1 MIKNK
6 LFFST
11 DSADEI
17 RAGSGF
23 RVIDSTATI
32 DLQNLLT
39 TDLTKS
45 GSFDVRGSIWATTFG
60 RLLQSLPIPCLLVD
74 EDSKIVAAN
83 EACSR
88 FTSNSKNIVDSD
100 FSDFFSETPP
110 HAVPAPLTALQKIL
124 ETRIPQVC
132 EGVLEF
138 SEHKIWARLSFRS
151 IRIVKQ
157 RHILVLIEDLTA
169 EKRQLKIQRKYA
181 KKLENEISKREMA
194 EERRDESE
202 KLYQRVVELANDII
216 WQADNTGKVTM
227 INPVGLEKT
236 GYTRQEIIGRNILD
250 FVDVEHRNDV
260 EQEFKKQKEN
270 LITTQIYE
278 VPIKTKSGAI
288 IWLSQNI
295 QLLMQG
301 DTITGVQSIARDV
314 TDRKKAEQALKD
326 AHDNLEQMVEE
337 RTRELAKSYEDLKKE
352 VLERKSAQES
362 LTLANRIIE
371 ETSEGIIITDTDG
384 QVTYVNEAFC
394 SQSGYSRDELMG
406 NNPRIL
412 KSDKHGPRFFKQM
425 WDTIIEKGHWHGE
438 VWDKKKDGTD
448 FPKLL
453 SISAITNKSGDV
465 THYVGF
471 STDISDIKRT
481 EARLKQMAHYDPLTG
496 LANRTLFRDRL
507 IQALV
512 QAKRAN
518 KNVALILLDLDRFK
532 DINDMMGHP
541 VGDALLEKVSERLRA
556 CVRES
561 DTVGRLGG
569 DEFTVLAPNLHDTK
583 EVNRIADRILESISE
598 PCIISGREI
607 FVSTSMGIAL
617 FPDDGAGPDRLLQNA
632 DTALYRAKERGRNNY
647 QFFSEEMN
655 EELMVRSQLE
665 SALREALEKDQLEL
679 HYQPVVD
686 FTTGRISAAEA
697 LLRWNHSSLGW
708 VSPQKIVRLAEDT
721 GLIIPLGEWILRSA
735 CQASTEWKKQGLNGF
750 SVAINISGLQ
760 LNRSNFL
767 KSVQEIIDQT
777 KVDPSAISFELTET
791 VAMRDIGTTSNIFQQ
806 LRDMGLKIIVDDF
819 GTGYSSLS
827 YLRALPIDVLKID
840 RAFVE
845 DIAHSPSN
853 RAIVSAIV
861 AMGHSLDLKVVAE
874 GIETNE
880 QLCHL
885 WALDC
890 DEWQGHLFSKALRP
904 RDFELYLEGDCSASV
919 PGVNWTHD
927 LSVNVPKI
935 DDQHRVWCE
944 RVNTL
949 YKSVWNGVKTS
960 ELREFIGFIS
970 DYARLHFTDEEA
982 LMIQFKY
989 PQYEEHRLAH
999 RDLMSRV
1006 QDLKDRLSGSKVDA
1020 ELVSDLLN
1028 ELHNWFVDH
1037 IKHIDKELGNFLKSK
1052 MV

>member
-39 TDLTKS
+39 SDLTKS

-83 EACSR
+83 EACAR
-88 FTSNSKNIVDSD
+88 FTSDCKSIVDKD
-100 FSDFFSETPP
+100 FSNFFSE
-110 HAVPAPLTALQKIL
+110 ALTEAGPVNALQKIL

-151 IRIVKQ
+151 IRIVQQ

-181 KKLENEISKREMA
+181 KKLENEISKRELA

-202 KLYQRVVELANDII
+202 KLYQRVVESATDII
-216 WQADNTGKVTM
+216 WQADYHGKIIM

-236 GYTRQEIIGRNILD
+236 GYSRDEIIGKNILD
-250 FVDVEHRNDV
+250 FVESEHKNDV
-260 EQEFKKQKEN
+260 EEEFRKQKEE
-270 LITTQIYE
+270 LIPTKIYE
-278 VPIKTKSGAI
+278 IPIKTKSGEI
-288 IWLSQNI
+288 IWLSHNVQI
-295 QLLMQG
+295 LMQ
-301 DTITGVQSIARDV
+301 DNHITGVQSIARDV
-314 TDRKKAEQALKD
+314 SDRKKAEQALIE
-326 AHDNLEQMVEE
+326 AYDNLEQRVEE
-337 RTRELAKSYEDLKKE
+337 RTRELEKSNEDLKNE
-352 VLERKSAQES
+352 VLERKSAQKR

-371 ETSEGIIITDTDG
+371 ETSEGIIITNTDG
-384 QVTYVNEAFC
+384 DVTYVNEAFC
-394 SQSGYSRDELMG
+394 AQSGYSRDELLG
-406 NNPRIL
+406 SNPRIL
-412 KSDKHGPRFFKQM
+412 KSDKQGPRFFKHM
-425 WDTIIEKGHWHGE
+425 WDTILEKGHWHGE

-453 SISAITNKSGDV
+453 SISSITNDHGEV

-512 QAKRAN
+512 KAKRSN

-541 VGDALLEKVSERLRA
+541 VGDALLEKVAERLRA

-569 DEFTVLAPNLHDTK
+569 DEFTVLAPDLHDTK

-598 PCIISGREI
+598 PCMISGREI

-617 FPDDGAGPDRLLQNA
+617 FPNDGRGPDRLLQNA

-665 SALREALEKDQLEL
+665 SALREALEKEQLEL
-679 HYQPVVD
+679 HYQPVVN
-686 FTTGRISAAEA
+686 FTTGKICAAEA
-697 LLRWNHSSLGW
+697 LLRWNHPSLGW
-708 VSPQKIVRLAEDT
+708 IPPQKIVRLAEDT
-721 GLIIPLGEWILRSA
+721 GLIIPLGEWIFRRA
-735 CQASTEWKKQGLNGF
+735 CQAVTEWKKQGRNNF
-750 SVAINISGLQ
+750 SVAINVSGLQ

-767 KSVQEIIDQT
+767 NSVRAIIDQT
-777 KVDPSAISFELTET
+777 NVDPNSISFELTET
-791 VAMRDIGTTSNIFQQ
+791 VAMRDIETTSNIFQH
-806 LRDMGLKIIVDDF
+806 LRDLGIKIIVDDF

-827 YLRALPIDVLKID
+827 YLRAFPIDVLKID
-840 RAFVE
+840 RDFVE
-845 DIAHSPSN
+845 DIANSSSN

-904 RDFELYLEGDCSASV
+904 RDFELYLDRDCSASA
-919 PGVNWTHD
+919 PGVNWTPD

-944 RVNTL
+944 RVNAL
-949 YKSVWNGVKTS
+949 YKSVWNGVKIS
-960 ELREFIGFIS
+960 ELKEFIGFIS

-982 LMIQFKY
+982 LMIQFEY
-989 PQYEEHRLAH
+989 PNYEKHRSAH

-1006 QDLKDRLSGSKVDA
+1006 QDLKDRLTGSNIDA

-1028 ELHNWFVDH
+1028 ELHSWFVDH
-1037 IKHIDKELGNFLKSK
+1037 IKQVDKELGHFLKSK
-1052 MV
+1052 MS